1 MATQATTL
9 TRPLAPASAGVML
22 PAFTLWW
29 REIVRFYRQPTRV
42 VGVLASPL
50 VFWLVIGSGFGT
62 SFRSGGGPG
71 QQHYLDYFYPGAL
84 IMIVLFTSIFTMMS
98 VIEDRKEGF
107 LLSVLVAPVP
117 RTAIVLGK
125 VLGGTTLSAVQGLI
139 FLIFAP
145 FAGVHLELAQVLL
158 AAVVVFLVSFA
169 LTALGFAIAWPMDSS
184 QAFHGI
190 VNLFLIPLWLLSGA
204 LFPIQNASKW
214 IKVIMRLNPL
224 TYGVE
229 ALRGLLYPGAETT
242 FPLPSAMA
250 TLRSVFAGNVW
261 TRITDGK
268 PPHHEA
274 RRLIVGNSIAEQ
286 YAFFPALNATLNGT
300 SAALLLTGRS
310 PDCSRAHCRTPRL
323 HDCCG
328 SCVGSVSGVLSILP
342 LQSRKHS
349 IPGRG
354 MGTSRLFHDSDFPC
368 HTGDRHRAA
377 GDHHFDSRAE
387 GAVSAASGDRA
398 LDVAFVD
405 VCFRHGCDCLFHALP
420 MVPAQLVASDG
431 DSSR

>member
-9 TRPLAPASAGVML
+9 SRPMAPASAGVML

-125 VLGGTTLSAVQGLI
+125 VLGGTTLSAVQGMI
-139 FLIFAP
+139 FLLFAP
-145 FAGVHLELAQVLL
+145 FAGVHLDPVQVLL
-158 AAVVVFLVSFA
+158 VALVVFLVSFS

-190 VNLFLIPLWLLSGA
+190 VNLFLIPLWLVSGA
-204 LFPIQNASKW
+204 LFPLTGASKW
-214 IKVIMRLNPL
+214 LQVVMRVNPL
-224 TYGVE
+224 TYGVA
-229 ALRGLLYPGAETT
+229 ALRGLMYPGADSS
-242 FPLPSAMA
+242 FPLPSSMA
-250 TLRSVFAGNVW
+250 TLVLFSMAMFGLAWLMANRRT
-261 TRITDGK
+261 TR
-268 PPHHEA
+268 
-274 RRLIVGNSIAEQ
+274 
-286 YAFFPALNATLNGT
+286 PAA
-300 SAALLLTGRS
+300 
-310 PDCSRAHCRTPRL
+310 
-323 HDCCG
+323 
-328 SCVGSVSGVLSILP
+328 
-342 LQSRKHS
+342 
-349 IPGRG
+349 
-354 MGTSRLFHDSDFPC
+354 
-368 HTGDRHRAA
+368 
-377 GDHHFDSRAE
+377 
-387 GAVSAASGDRA
+387 
-398 LDVAFVD
+398 
-405 VCFRHGCDCLFHALP
+405 
-420 MVPAQLVASDG
+420 
-431 DSSR
+431 

>member
-1 MATQATTL
+1 MATQAATL
-9 TRPLAPASAGVML
+9 VRPIGRAASAGVTL

-125 VLGGTTLSAVQGLI
+125 VLGGTTLSAIQGMI

-145 FAGVHLELAQVLL
+145 FAGVHLQLLSVLL
-158 AAVVVFLVSFA
+158 VAVVVFLVSFS

-190 VNLFLIPLWLLSGA
+190 VNLFLIPLWLVSGA
-204 LFPIQNASKW
+204 LFPITGASKW
-214 IKVIMRLNPL
+214 IQVVMRLNPL
-224 TYGVE
+224 TYGVA
-229 ALRGLLYPGAETT
+229 ALRGLIYPGAETS
-242 FPLPSAMA
+242 FPLPTAMA
-250 TLRSVFAGNVW
+250 TLALFSLFMFGLAVLMVNRRT
-261 TRITDGK
+261 TR
-268 PPHHEA
+268 P
-274 RRLIVGNSIAEQ
+274 
-286 YAFFPALNATLNGT
+286 
-300 SAALLLTGRS
+300 SA
-310 PDCSRAHCRTPRL
+310 
-323 HDCCG
+323 
-328 SCVGSVSGVLSILP
+328 
-342 LQSRKHS
+342 
-349 IPGRG
+349 
-354 MGTSRLFHDSDFPC
+354 
-368 HTGDRHRAA
+368 
-377 GDHHFDSRAE
+377 
-387 GAVSAASGDRA
+387 
-398 LDVAFVD
+398 
-405 VCFRHGCDCLFHALP
+405 
-420 MVPAQLVASDG
+420 
-431 DSSR
+431 